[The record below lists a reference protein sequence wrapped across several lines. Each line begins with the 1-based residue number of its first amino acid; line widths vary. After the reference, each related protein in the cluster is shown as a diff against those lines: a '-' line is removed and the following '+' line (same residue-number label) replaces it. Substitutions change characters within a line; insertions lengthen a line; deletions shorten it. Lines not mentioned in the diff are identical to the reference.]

1 MKKNKTVSF
10 ETVLNRQLQSS
21 EFRLEFEQKQFYLHV
36 ARLIATLRNKAGIT
50 QAALAK
56 AAKVCQPLIAR
67 IERGDQSRTPTF
79 ETLAKIL
86 KALGYRVE
94 LNVVPE
100 KKAA

>member
-1 MKKNKTVSF
+1 MRA
-10 ETVLNRQLQSS
+10 LCLG
-21 EFRLEFEQKQFYLHV
+21 
-36 ARLIATLRNKAGIT
+36 AGKAGREIS
-50 QAALAK
+50 QA
-56 AAKVCQPLIAR
+56 LIAR